1 MNTSV
6 LRLGIAAVALLS
18 ATLVGPAAQAQ
29 NAVTKAGNAIAYPF
43 KKAAHNAGPSSKIV
57 NHSIKKAAKD
67 TQYGVRKNASNLSV
81 NAHRATGKNS
91 VVRRK
96 NGAMRHDTVVK
107 PNGDLHRLNDH
118 K

>member
-1 MNTSV
+1 MNSTV
-6 LRLGIAAVALLS
+6 RLGIAAVALLT
-18 ATLVGPAAQAQ
+18 AAVAGPAAQAK

-57 NHSIKKAAKD
+57 NKSVKKAAKD

-81 NAHRATGKNS
+81 DAHRVTGHNS

-96 NGAMRHDTVVK
+96 NGTKRHNTVVTPK
-107 PNGDLHRLNDH
+107 GHLHRLH

>member
-1 MNTSV
+1 MNKSAV
-6 LRLGIAAVALLS
+6 CFGIAAVALL
-18 ATLVGPAAQAQ
+18 AAAVGGPAAQAQ

-57 NHSIKKAAKD
+57 NKSVKKAAKD
-67 TQYGVRKNASNLSV
+67 TQYGVRKNAANVSV
-81 NAHRATGKNS
+81 NAHRATGHNS

-96 NGAMRHDTVVK
+96 NGTKRHDTVVT
-107 PNGDLHRLNDH
+107 PSGDLKRLP

>member
-1 MNTSV
+1 MSKVTV
-6 LRLGIAAVALLS
+6 RVGIAAVALLT
-18 ATLVGPAAQAQ
+18 AALAGPAAQAQ
-29 NAVTKAGNAIAYPF
+29 NAAPKAGNAIAYPF

-57 NHSIKKAAKD
+57 NKSIKKAAKD
-67 TQYGVRKNASNLSV
+67 TQYGVRKNAQNVSV

-96 NGAMRHDTVVK
+96 NGTKRHDTVVT
-107 PNGDLHRLNDH
+107 PTGDLKRLP

>member
-1 MNTSV
+1 MNKPA
-6 LRLGIAAVALLS
+6 LRVGIAAAALLTV
-18 ATLVGPAAQAQ
+18 AALVGPAAEAQ
-29 NAVTKAGNAIAYPF
+29 NAATKAGNAIAYPF

-57 NHSIKKAAKD
+57 NKNIKKAAKD
-67 TQYGVRKNASNLSV
+67 TQYGVRKNAANVSV

-96 NGAMRHDTVVK
+96 NGAKRHDTVVTPK
-107 PNGDLHRLNDH
+107 GDLHRLP